1 MLREWEEKRKQERT
15 GKWRHLGGK
24 LSYQMQSGW
33 HVGWR
38 EEGPKVTRE
47 KGRHEL
53 QGYLAVQAGHWGS
66 PANEPVS
73 RRVKRDSLVLS
84 WLPGELSG
92 F

>member
-1 MLREWEEKRKQERT
+1 M
-15 GKWRHLGGK
+15 
-24 LSYQMQSGW
+24 
-33 HVGWR
+33 GWR

-47 KGRHEL
+47 KGRHEP

-66 PANEPVS
+66 PANELVS